1 MINSKKNDKGFV
13 AITLV
18 IMVSSILLAFSSLQS
33 IEVSE
38 FFGQVLLKEYR
49 LMNYYNAQ
57 SCIDQ
62 AMLKI
67 SSDYFFTLSSPISI
81 PYLNCRILKV
91 YENNGY
97 LIIETQGSYK
107 KIYINRIAK
116 VKLHDNRL
124 ELISID

>member
-1 MINSKKNDKGFV
+1 MINYRKNNRGFV

-18 IMVSSILLAFSSLQS
+18 IIVSGILLAFSSLQS

-38 FFGQVLLKEYR
+38 FFDQVLLKEYR

-91 YENNGY
+91 YENSGY
-97 LIIETQGSYK
+97 LIIETQGNYK
-107 KIYINRIAK
+107 NIYINRIAK

-124 ELISID
+124 ELISVE

>member
-18 IMVSSILLAFSSLQS
+18 IMVSSVLLAFSSLQS

-97 LIIETQGSYK
+97 LIIETQGNYK
-107 KIYINRIAK
+107 NININRIAR
-116 VKLHDNRL
+116 VKLYDNRL
-124 ELISID
+124 GLISID